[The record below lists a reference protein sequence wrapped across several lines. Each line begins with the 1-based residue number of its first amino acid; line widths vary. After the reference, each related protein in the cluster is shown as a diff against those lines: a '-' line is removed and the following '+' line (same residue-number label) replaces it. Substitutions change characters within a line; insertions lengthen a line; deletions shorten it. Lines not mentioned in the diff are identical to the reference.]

1 MDPKAKSTVCAAVY
15 SQFPEVRGDTPQVK
29 NLPGDKYQLI
39 FQGTVKTENGK
50 SLPRTVRVVANDDG
64 RILKLSTSR

>member
-29 NLPGDKYQLI
+29 NLPGEKYQLI
-39 FQGTVKTENGK
+39 FQGSVKTENGK
-50 SLPRTVRVVANDDG
+50 TLPRTVRVVANNNG